1 MHDKFRLTRNSSNY
15 HVKSWRFPS
24 EHPQEC
30 LYDELFQNRNVLC
43 CGEPVPFALMVRS
56 ERDIN
61 SYQIFPSPDLKN
73 TRAVDVF
80 LRPVRRCS
88 VFSMSYDSSNF
99 NGCWAECSCCGPL
112 YTFSFLNI
120 ARPSGPFGNIPLTA
134 YSIAAV
140 GDLLSKSSKFML
152 LSPPGYPE
160 WR

>member
-1 MHDKFRLTRNSSNY
+1 MAPACPVFPPPRTVILISTESNILTHSNGCRTNILPVTRPKYSS
-15 HVKSWRFPS
+15 RGFP
-24 EHPQEC
+24 
-30 LYDELFQNRNVLC
+30 FT
-43 CGEPVPFALMVRS
+43 F
-56 ERDIN
+56 
-61 SYQIFPSPDLKN
+61 IFPSPDLKK
-73 TRAVDVF
+73 TLAVDVF